1 MKRLNTLLILFAILV
16 LIIISLGYLYFQ
28 STQPKPSNLS
38 SSIKSS
44 EINTSNL
51 SQYNGLNGSKCLVK
65 VDGKI
70 YDATGNREWKNGVH
84 SKSRGLAK
92 CGMELSEVIQQSPH
106 GKRVLD
112 ELPEVK

>member
-1 MKRLNTLLILFAILV
+1 MKRSNILIILFGVLAI
-16 LIIISLGYLYFQ
+16 IGLGYIFNQ
-28 STQPKPSNLS
+28 STQPKPATSTTS
-38 SSIKSS
+38 VKSS

-51 SQYNGLNGSKCLVK
+51 SEYNGLSGNKCLVK

-70 YDATGNREWKNGVH
+70 YDATNNREWKNGEH
-84 SKSRGLAK
+84 AKSRGLAK
-92 CGMELSEVIQQSPH
+92 CGMELSEVIKQSPH